1 MCLKK
6 NKEIKLRATNLA
18 CALQPMVH
26 KVRNTK
32 VILQS
37 YQGT

>member
-1 MCLKK
+1 MYTKFR
-6 NKEIKLRATNLA
+6 KLNEMRATNLA

-32 VILQS
+32 VIL
-37 YQGT
+37 